1 MGTKDTTQKRLEDF
15 ADIFADICNFALY
28 DGKDVIKEDE
38 LETITAKD
46 TYTVEQKIHEIER
59 DVAKSWKHNSL
70 HLSLIGLE
78 NQTDPDYKMPMRV
91 ICYDGASYRA
101 QLSDDIKETFPVIT
115 LVLYMGTEKRWTAP
129 KQLTDCFNFDEK
141 LAPFI
146 SNYKINVIEL
156 AWLED
161 EEIMK
166 FKSEFRNFVELLRD
180 TRLGRKPQY
189 SNIQL
194 KHYHELLQ
202 LMRIMSGNKDY
213 EYLLNQSNSK
223 IMQNKLKGD
232 EITMKKIVSLGFD
245 EARQEAKAEGLAEG
259 IAKGIAEGEAKG
271 ETKEKFATVKR
282 MLKRGKSSLA
292 EIAEDTD
299 LPLTTVQQIQA
310 EMQTA

>member
-28 DGKDVIKEDE
+28 DGEDVIKEDE
-38 LETITAKD
+38 LETITAKS

-59 DVAKSWKHNSL
+59 DVAKRWKHNSL

-129 KQLTDCFNFDEK
+129 KQLTDCFKFDK
-141 LAPFI
+141 RLAPFI

-161 EEIMK
+161 GEIMK

-189 SNIQL
+189 STIQL

-213 EYLLNQSNSK
+213 EYLLNQNTSK
-223 IMQNKLKGD
+223 VIQNKLKGD
-232 EITMKKIVSLGFD
+232 ELTMKKIVSLGFE
-245 EARQEAKAEGLAEG
+245 EAREE
-259 IAKGIAEGEAKG
+259 
-271 ETKEKFATVKR
+271 EKFATVKR
-282 MLKRGKSSLA
+282 MLKRGKSSLD

-299 LPLTTVQQIQA
+299 LPLATVKQIQA